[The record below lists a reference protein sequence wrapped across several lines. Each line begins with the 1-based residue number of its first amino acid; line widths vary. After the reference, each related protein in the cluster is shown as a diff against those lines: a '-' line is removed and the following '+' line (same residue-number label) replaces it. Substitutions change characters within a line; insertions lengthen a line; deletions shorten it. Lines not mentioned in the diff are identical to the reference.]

1 MARWI
6 TQILHLHQELEI
18 ELTSDTVRIGVPDH
32 LDGRG
37 GTGVFKPSTRD
48 EANQMSI
55 ALKMA
60 AKRLED
66 IGKGLS

>member
-6 TQILHLHQELEI
+6 TQALHVSPVAEI
-18 ELTSDTVRIGVPDH
+18 TLFEDWVKIGDPCDK
-32 LDGRG
+32 GPA
-37 GTGVFKPSTRD
+37 FFEPETRD
-48 EANQMSI
+48 DANAMAI
-55 ALKMA
+55 ALRLA